1 MLPKVR
7 FGRTGLEVTRIA
19 QGGFPL
25 GGVNKARNWDP
36 FTPEGRQTAIST
48 VRASL
53 DAGINYIDTA
63 PGYGNGHS
71 ESIVGDA
78 TQGRRD
84 EFVLATKVGYHGSA
98 DDVTESVHASLKR
111 LKTDVIDVIQFHG
124 GMYEQRDV
132 DHILNDGPLDALFAL
147 RDKGDVRFVGFT
159 TEEPWTARPLIAS
172 GKFDVVQLRYNL
184 IYQSAA
190 LHALDEAKAADMGIA
205 IMRPM
210 TSGILQ
216 RAASYIAPGWQEAH
230 DIYEV
235 SLKFLLADSRVHVAN
250 IGMRWPEEVAA
261 NVAIAETFETPFD
274 MARLPRLTAA
284 IYKTEDEMDQS

>member
-1 MLPKVR
+1 M
-7 FGRTGLEVTRIA
+7 
-19 QGGFPL
+19 
-25 GGVNKARNWDP
+25 
-36 FTPEGRQTAIST
+36 
-48 VRASL
+48 
-53 DAGINYIDTA
+53 
-63 PGYGNGHS
+63 
-71 ESIVGDA
+71 
-78 TQGRRD
+78 
-84 EFVLATKVGYHGSA
+84 
-98 DDVTESVHASLKR
+98 TESVHASLKR
-111 LKTDVIDVIQFHG
+111 LKTDVIDVIQFPG